1 MSKHFICLVFL
12 LAIFCVQGFADE
24 MKLHVLGNKNQGYY
38 VNIYYG
44 SQLIMEQGKA
54 GELDLYFDNEDY
66 SVRETLKGW
75 KATSVEQ
82 SERKVVLS
90 GNVYL

>member
-1 MSKHFICLVFL
+1 MSKHFICLVFCWL
-12 LAIFCVQGFADE
+12 FFVQGFADE

-66 SVRETLKGW
+66 SVRDLKGW

-82 SERKVVLS
+82 SGERES
-90 GNVYL
+90 

>member
-1 MSKHFICLVFL
+1 MCW
-12 LAIFCVQGFADE
+12 
-24 MKLHVLGNKNQGYY
+24 GNKNQGYY

-82 SERKVVLS
+82 SERKS
-90 GNVYL
+90 GTFRKCVFKEVGGRLVG

>member
-12 LAIFCVQGFADE
+12 LALFCVQGYADE

-54 GELDLYFDNEDY
+54 GELDLSKVDGGSY
-66 SVRETLKGW
+66 TLKLYCNN
-75 KATSVEQ
+75 KTIT
-82 SERKVVLS
+82 KNIIKL
-90 GNVYL
+90 